1 MKKKNLSDYLIATV
15 VVGCSIVMLAAL
27 ALALTDLTFGPK
39 GRTVEVDFDSI
50 TGIRAHSQVRY
61 AGAPAGEVRS
71 IRVLSLAEKDS
82 LANKANNVRVTL
94 SVNRNIPALTEGTQ
108 VTVEA
113 DTLLSEKFLNIDPP
127 SRQAPLLADGAV
139 LQGKTAA
146 SLDTLASSA
155 VELSDMVKT
164 FMKDLVAKH
173 PDLPGKI
180 YALVDNGNTLVV
192 NADALAKQAD
202 TLARHA
208 NTVLGDNQ
216 ENLETSV
223 ENLRTI
229 SANLKVV
236 STYAKSLTATLA
248 ETPWRL
254 VWGGKTPPLPSEEE
268 ILKSKI
274 PVPIQPVQK

>member
-1 MKKKNLSDYLIATV
+1 MKKKNLSDYFIAAV
-15 VVGCSIVMLAAL
+15 VVGCSIVMLGAL

-50 TGIRAHSQVRY
+50 TGIRAHSPVRY
-61 AGAPAGEVRS
+61 AGAPAGEVKN
-71 IRVLSLAEKDS
+71 IRVLSLEEKAA
-82 LANKANNVRVTL
+82 LANKSNNVRVTL
-94 SVNRNIPALTEGTQ
+94 SVNKDIPALTEGTQ

-127 SRQAPLLADGAV
+127 SEPSALLADGQV

-146 SLDTLASSA
+146 SLDTLAASA
-155 VELSDMVKT
+155 VELSDTVKA
-164 FMKDLVAKH
+164 FMKDLLIKH
-173 PDLPGKI
+173 PDLPDKI
-180 YALVDNGNTLVV
+180 YALVDNGNTLVI

-202 TLARHA
+202 VLAKHA
-208 NTVLGDNQ
+208 NGMLGDNQ
-216 ENLETSV
+216 ENLKDSV

-248 ETPWRL
+248 QTPWRL
-254 VWGGKTPPLPSEEE
+254 VWGGKTPPLPPEEE
-268 ILKSKI
+268 ILKSKK
-274 PVPIQPVQK
+274 PVSIQPLSR